1 MYILTCFGDVIADT
15 LSYQVTCKI
24 QGISLAFYK
33 YSTQLAVASLP
44 VTIIIST
51 ALSISKKKLKI
62 IEAVEKGDK
71 SHLDVAKEF
80 SVAKSTVRLLCSRKV
95 QLESMQLSLL

>member
-33 YSTQLAVASLP
+33 YSRYSLQLHLYHA

-80 SVAKSTVRLLCSRKV
+80 SVAKSTVRLLCIVGKYN
-95 QLESMQLSLL
+95 